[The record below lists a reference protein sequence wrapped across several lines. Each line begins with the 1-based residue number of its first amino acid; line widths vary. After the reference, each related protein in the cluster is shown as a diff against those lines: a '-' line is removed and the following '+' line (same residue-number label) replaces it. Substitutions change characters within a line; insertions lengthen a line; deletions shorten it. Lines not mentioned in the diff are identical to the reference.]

1 MFQDAVSTTPGTRSV
16 KLEKGIGVDNDEAL
30 SDIHNK
36 AGPPLPRTS
45 FPVRMPRNVAL
56 FAVAA
61 SRDPRIFDAVG
72 PSKFVLKNLQEYTVH
87 PNMAQYYEPL
97 KPTALQKFLARNG
110 KIKSFTLKV
119 TEYDQDKT
127 LLIMTNNPLPCPF
140 DQQGKNIAPK
150 YFPKELL
157 LKIVAY
163 EKEYKRSLSQMSYDE
178 KKQDREPKATS
189 HERKFKILDRE
200 GNVNEAVI
208 FEKGREGYQHN
219 PPENF
224 CLPLMSQKKKLRS
237 ELKPTFPV
245 TLLADPT
252 SKREQWFRF
261 STYNDFKSDGQYMKV
276 CALQKQKKMYP
287 QLNFASVCE
296 RDMKKAAVAKSGSD
310 MPTSKMIWEPL
321 TLSSLLEE
329 KPTTAVP
336 GENGFRNG
344 RAQQWI
350 IKNAT
355 VIK

>member
-1 MFQDAVSTTPGTRSV
+1 MGQKRQTKFQDAVSRTPGTSSV
-16 KLEKGIGVDNDEAL
+16 KLEKGIGVDNDE
-30 SDIHNK
+30 
-36 AGPPLPRTS
+36 
-45 FPVRMPRNVAL
+45 
-56 FAVAA
+56 
-61 SRDPRIFDAVG
+61 IFDAVG

-110 KIKSFTLKV
+110 KIRSFTLKV

-150 YFPKELL
+150 YFPEELL
-157 LKIVAY
+157 LK
-163 EKEYKRSLSQMSYDE
+163 
-178 KKQDREPKATS
+178 
-189 HERKFKILDRE
+189 
-200 GNVNEAVI
+200 
-208 FEKGREGYQHN
+208 EGYQHN

-252 SKREQWFRF
+252 SKQEQWFRF
-261 STYNDFKSDGQYMKV
+261 STSNDFKSDGQYMKV

-329 KPTTAVP
+329 KPTTTVP
-336 GENGFRNG
+336 GENAFRNG